1 MPNRSSKDE
10 NETAFAAILE
20 ATDDSTGPEILA
32 ELIGSLREGIE
43 EGASDE
49 DLALRLWP
57 RFARI
62 VATVLAENMESP
74 AVVMGRKGGKKGGK
88 ARRDALTPEQR
99 SEIARRAA
107 KARWD
112 KQRNGDSE

>member
-1 MPNRSSKDE
+1 MKDE
-10 NETAFAAILE
+10 NEVAFQAIME

-43 EGASDE
+43 EGASDK

-57 RFARI
+57 RLARI
-62 VATVLAENMESP
+62 VATVVAENMEDP

-88 ARRDALTPEQR
+88 ARAEKLTKAER
-99 SEIARRAA
+99 SAIARKAA
-107 KARWD
+107 KARWRSSKETED
-112 KQRNGDSE
+112 